1 MPQHAT
7 KTSWK
12 KGKSPNPAGRPPMS
26 PEKYDFKLALER
38 MMPLASQR
46 LREMLESDDFEKH
59 KFAIPIVYD
68 RYLGKAI
75 ERKELTGAG
84 GGAIQIEDNTPSIRL
99 LLQQALPA
107 EEPTKTI
114 DGEVTDT

>member
-1 MPQHAT
+1 MT
-7 KTSWK
+7 
-12 KGKSPNPAGRPPMS
+12 

-68 RYLGKAI
+68 RHLGKAI

-99 LLQQALPA
+99 LLQQALPQ
-107 EEPTKTI
+107 EPVTI
-114 DGEVTDT
+114 EVESDDKD